1 MDCLVG
7 LFLQAEENKDEGGR
21 SGARWLNVSALALH
35 VWQLRATKTLVF
47 RENRSRS
54 LMWVFAV

>member
-47 RENRSRS
+47 RERI
-54 LMWVFAV
+54 AVGL